1 MIQIECVCLSL
12 INEIETTICE
22 WRTSVKRIA
31 HIVFAMMF
39 FLCFVLCEDD
49 ALADG
54 TNKIGDENGFLL
66 SHSEIISAY
75 NNLMDGKDP
84 NYAESDEL
92 LKIEISDYGKS
103 FFTSNIKV
111 KKSTNQ
117 FGVYFLLNDELIND
131 YSIEQAPDRLL
142 IWTGARKE
150 LIEQDE
156 SREMLPQIFSAF
168 IYLCNNSI
176 KDSSDAKKRADDI
189 MATCAETHDWVQI
202 DGFDYYCATFPIK
215 EKDGHYSIRLV
226 ISIKNHDVTT
236 SFEPM

>member
-1 MIQIECVCLSL
+1 MHKIARLAFALMII
-12 INEIETTICE
+12 
-22 WRTSVKRIA
+22 
-31 HIVFAMMF
+31 
-39 FLCFVLCEDD
+39 CFVFCEDN

-54 TNKIGDENGFLL
+54 SKKIGGENGFLL
-66 SHSEIISAY
+66 GHSEIISAY

-84 NYAESDEL
+84 NYSEADKL
-92 LKIEISDYGKS
+92 LKIEVSDYGKS
-103 FFTSNIKV
+103 FFTSDIRV

-131 YSIEQAPDRLL
+131 YSIEQTPDRLL

-150 LIEQDE
+150 LIEQDN

-168 IYLCNNSI
+168 VYLCDDCI
-176 KDSSDAKKRADDI
+176 KDSSDARKRADDI
-189 MATCAETHDWVQI
+189 IATCSETHDWVQYG
-202 DGFDYYCATFPIK
+202 GFDYYCATFPIK

-226 ISIKNHDVTT
+226 ISIKNHDAIT